1 MQVQDIFEAI
11 QSVVTTSTLVRKL
24 YPNDSEHVKN
34 LVCLA
39 NDLSYMLRDK
49 VVDLVTNDPND
60 PNALHASEIDM
71 IYDGQ
76 WINAIKSLRTR
87 TGLGLKESKD
97 IVDKYREDNK
107 ID

>member
-39 NDLSYMLRDK
+39 NDLSYMLRDQ
-49 VVDLVTNDPND
+49 VVDLVTND

-71 IYDGQ
+71 IYDGR

-107 ID
+107 IG

>member
-1 MQVQDIFEAI
+1 MQVQNIFEAI

-39 NDLSYMLRDK
+39 NDLSYMLRDQ
-49 VVDLVTNDPND
+49 VVDLVTND

-107 ID
+107 IG